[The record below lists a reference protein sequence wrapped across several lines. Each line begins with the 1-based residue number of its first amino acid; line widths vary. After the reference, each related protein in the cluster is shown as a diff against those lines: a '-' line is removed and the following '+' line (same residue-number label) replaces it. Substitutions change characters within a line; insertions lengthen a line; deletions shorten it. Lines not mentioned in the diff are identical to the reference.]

1 MDLNWDLNWD
11 LKRDQNK
18 QDNMEDGMK
27 NNRIYDTLM
36 ELCKIESISETAG
49 ENQLVDYLYGK
60 ISAFN
65 SVAGTLTTEI
75 VPILKDKFKRN
86 FFYSLYENEN
96 SAGKTVILLS
106 HHDVVSAGDYGNF
119 RDLAFLPEEY
129 TEFLKGDKGPRL
141 DDEAAK
147 DLQTGDWI
155 FGKGTMDMKFGL
167 AMSVETLRK
176 AAENGGFSCN
186 ILLLS
191 VPDEE
196 ANSAGMLG
204 SVETLLKLKKEKKLE
219 FCGAIIPEP
228 FFNKEV
234 NDMNKYIYSGAIGKL
249 LPVVLAIGKEAHSGE
264 PLSGLSAASLI
275 SEFTKNIELNPILM
289 DSREDFYTPPPVCL
303 KIGDLREGYSVSLI
317 GAAYAYFNIMTVDK
331 TPDQVMDLLKEFG
344 VDAFEEV
351 LSQRNERIREM
362 NLRFGKSITGTEFTP
377 KIRSF
382 LELSEE
388 CKISLGKEFELRMDK
403 IAEENS
409 QMDSRDLTIKMM
421 MEAVKLLPDKSPML
435 LLAYGP
441 PFYPHSSK
449 SAELNPAV
457 RVVEEIQKFAIGKFG
472 VELKHE
478 EFFSG
483 LSDMSYLSLPGDFSV
498 ENLSG
503 NFPMWGRGYSIP
515 LDTIKELDIPFIC
528 LGPWGKDAHKYTER
542 LNLSYSFQTVP
553 KLFHEAIK
561 SFSK

>member
-1 MDLNWDLNWD
+1 
-11 LKRDQNK
+11 
-18 QDNMEDGMK
+18 MK
-27 NNRIYDTLM
+27 NNRIYDTLL
-36 ELCKIESISETAG
+36 ELCKIESISESEG

-60 ISAFN
+60 VSAFN
-65 SVAGTLTTEI
+65 SVTGTLTTEI
-75 VPILKDKFKRN
+75 VPILNDKFKRN

-106 HHDVVSAGDYGNF
+106 HHDVVSVADYGNS

-129 TEFLKGDKGPRL
+129 TEFLSSGKGPRL
-141 DDEAAK
+141 DGEALK
-147 DLQTGDWI
+147 DLQSGDWI
-155 FGKGTMDMKFGL
+155 FGRGTMDMKFGL

-176 AAENGGFSCN
+176 AVENGGFSCN

-204 SVETLLKLKKEKKLE
+204 SVETLLKLRNEKNLK

-234 NDMNKYIYSGAIGKL
+234 NDLKKYIYSGAIGKL

-264 PLSGLSAASLI
+264 PLSGLSAAALI
-275 SEFTKNIELNPILM
+275 SEFTRNIELNPVLM
-289 DSREDFYTPPPVCL
+289 DSCENFYTPPPVCL
-303 KIGDLREGYSVSLI
+303 KIGDLREGYSVSLV
-317 GAAYAYFNIMTVDK
+317 GAAYAYFNIMTVEK

-344 VDAFEEV
+344 LDAFEEV
-351 LSQRNERIREM
+351 LSQRDARIREM
-362 NLRFGKSITGTEFTP
+362 NLKFKESISGAEFAP
-377 KIRSF
+377 KVMSF
-382 LELSEE
+382 LELSKE
-388 CKISLGKEFELRMDK
+388 CKIILGEAFELRIDK
-403 IAEENS
+403 MAEENPH
-409 QMDSRDLTIKMM
+409 MDSRDLTIKMM
-421 MEAVKLLPDKSPML
+421 MEAVNLLPDRSPML

-449 SAELNPAV
+449 SPDLNPAV
-457 RVVEEIQKFAIGKFG
+457 RVVEEIQKFAIDEFG
-472 VELKHE
+472 ISLKHE

-483 LSDMSYLSLPGDFSV
+483 LSDMSYLSLPEDFSV

-515 LDTIKELDIPFIC
+515 LETIKELDIPFIC

-561 SFSK
+561 AFSK